1 MDELIKERDH
11 LAGENDKNQ
20 QLIKSLHQEL
30 AGDEA
35 ELDDDDDCY
44 TASDVNVKDA

>member
-1 MDELIKERDH
+1 MDELIKEKEH
-11 LAGENDKNQ
+11 LATDNDKKQ

-35 ELDDDDDCY
+35 ELDDDLCY
-44 TASDVNVKDA
+44 TASDVNVKGA